1 MRNSASEPL
10 FGVERQRFRLVRRS
24 GLMSDPA
31 HRLSGGKG
39 PRFRKVGGGR
49 TDRGKEETILDK
61 PKAAREQGAGRA
73 ASKSDA
79 IRQMAREMVLKGQ
92 PPRPR
97 DIVAALREQG
107 IEVLSS
113 QVSTAL
119 RETEFA
125 LRQLRVDWER
135 PPVLFPEPAM
145 AFQLVGLEDVQKAK
159 KFVLEIGSLE
169 KAMAALVAFK
179 QFGGEQ
185 VAATERTD
193 APVLSD
199 CRWPEGEKAGK
210 PTS

>member
-1 MRNSASEPL
+1 M
-10 FGVERQRFRLVRRS
+10 G
-24 GLMSDPA
+24 DPA
-31 HRLSGGKG
+31 HELSGRKD
-39 PRFRKVGGGR
+39 PHFRKVGGNR
-49 TDRGKEETILDK
+49 TDRSKEETTLVR
-61 PKAAREQGAGRA
+61 PKKAKDQGAGRA
-73 ASKSDA
+73 ISKSEA
-79 IRQMAREMVLKGQ
+79 IRQMARELVSKGQ
-92 PPRPR
+92 PPRPK
-97 DIVAALREQG
+97 DIVAELRKQG
-107 IEVLSS
+107 LEVLSS
-113 QVSTAL
+113 QVTTAL

-125 LRQLRVDWER
+125 LRQFRVDWDH
-135 PPVLFPEPAM
+135 PPVLFPNPTLALG
-145 AFQLVGLEDVQKAK
+145 QVSIEDVQKAK